1 MNVFKRMINY
11 FKNNGFIGSIKGIFK
26 KVFRGSKSIS
36 TSKIKN
42 FKLKVLKEEEGK
54 VTLKKGLTRSVII
67 FGTVPYFDVGGGQRS
82 SQLAKIFNNMGFL
95 VSYIYAFDSSES
107 KIYNME
113 IPLYFHKNIDN
124 VSKEEFEKLVNKDDL
139 VIFEAP
145 IKKFEKFLDISKNR
159 EAKVIYENID
169 NWETSLGSM
178 FFDEETLIDMLKLAD
193 MITATA
199 ELLKKQTESYFK
211 KYNLREKEV
220 YYLANAVN
228 DELFDPKRV
237 YEKPKDLVTS
247 KKTLTYYGS
256 LWGEWFDWKLI
267 KEVANSNINEI
278 SINLIGDDKMLKN
291 RKKEMPKNV
300 HFLGLKK
307 QTDLPAYLYFSDFAI
322 LPFKC
327 SDIGNYVSPLKIF
340 EYISMNKYV
349 LATELPDIKG
359 YPNVLFSNNA
369 KDWIK
374 KINEEVNVDL
384 ESRNEFIFSNNWYSR
399 CSFILDTMYNKEA
412 KKCNEKYYSNI
423 SVVVLNY
430 NNKKVIFN
438 AVDTLLRYNE
448 RYNYEIIVVD
458 NNSSDGSY
466 EELLEKYSAVSNVK
480 IVRNSKNGCSSG
492 RNLGVRNSTHNYI
505 LFLDSDEWILN
516 KYFIDNYIKIL
527 ENDKNIGA
535 VGWSAGWFN
544 KEGYAYKYI
553 AWYPFNFMPPH
564 ILYRKDIGYLATCGF
579 IINKELFNKI
589 GGFDEFYD
597 PTCYEDTDLSLKVRN
612 AGYETVFSTR
622 LGVGHIPHQT
632 TKSGTDAH
640 AKLLKEKG
648 DYFVNKWKKE
658 NPKLLSDYI
667 KK

>member
-1 MNVFKRMINY
+1 MNVFKRIVNY
-11 FKNNGFIGSIKGIFK
+11 FKNNGFLGSIKGIFRK
-26 KVFRGSKSIS
+26 IFRGSKSIS

-42 FKLKVLKEEEGK
+42 FKLKVTKEEEGN
-54 VTLKKGLTRSVII
+54 VTLKEGLTRSVVI
-67 FGTVPYFDVGGGQRS
+67 FGTVPYYDVGGGQRS
-82 SQLAKIFNNMGFL
+82 SQLAKIFNKMGFL

-113 IPLYFHKNIDN
+113 IPLYYHKHIDN
-124 VSKEEFEKLVNKDDL
+124 VSEEEFGSLIKKDDL

-145 IKKFEKFLDISKNR
+145 IKKFKKFLDIATTIQAN
-159 EAKVIYENID
+159 VIYENID

-178 FFDEETLIDMLKLAD
+178 FFDEETLIDMLKSSS
-193 MITATA
+193 MITSTA
-199 ELLKKQTESYFK
+199 ELLVEQTKSYFK
-211 KYNLREKEV
+211 KYNLEEKEV

-228 DELFDPKRV
+228 DELFDPKRN
-237 YEKPKDLVTS
+237 YELPKDLVTS
-247 KKTLTYYGS
+247 KKTLVYYGS
-256 LWGEWFDWKLI
+256 LWGEWFDWELI
-267 KEVANSNINEI
+267 KDVANSSLEDI

-291 RKKEMPKNV
+291 RKKELPKNV

-307 QTDLPAYLYFSDFAI
+307 QTDLPAYLEYSDFAI

-359 YPNVLFSNNA
+359 YPNTLFSN
-369 KDWIK
+369 KKEDWIS
-374 KINEEVNVDL
+374 KINEDIIVDL
-384 ESRNEFIFSNNWYSR
+384 RARNEFIFSNNWYAR
-399 CSFILDTMYNKEA
+399 CSSIIDNLYQDEA
-412 KKCNEKYYSNI
+412 LKCNEKYYSNI

-438 AVDTLLRYNE
+438 NVDTLLRYNT

-458 NNSSDGSY
+458 NNSKDGSY
-466 EELLEKYSAVSNVK
+466 EELLEKYSEEKNVK
-480 IVRNSKNGCSSG
+480 ILRNSKNGCSSG
-492 RNLGVRNSTHNYI
+492 RNLGVRNATHDYI
-505 LFLDSDEWILN
+505 LFLDSDEWVLN

-527 ENDKNIGA
+527 ENDKSIGA

-544 KEGYAYKYI
+544 NAGYAYKYI
-553 AWYPFNFMPPH
+553 AWYKFNYMPPYT
-564 ILYRKDIGYLATCGF
+564 LYRKDIGYLATCGF
-579 IINKELFNKI
+579 LMSKELFDKV

-612 AGYETVFSTR
+612 AGYETVFSTY

-632 TKSGTDAH
+632 TKSGTDSH

-648 DYFVNKWKKE
+648 DYFVDKWKKE